1 MKKMKKIELKDLFDE
16 EQLEDILILLNN
28 NDLKGLRKYL
38 NYYKDELLKKGIIA
52 DYLYYVLVNEI
63 NKLK

>member
-1 MKKMKKIELKDLFDE
+1 MKKIELKDLFDE

-38 NYYKDELLKKGIIA
+38 NYYKEELLKKGIIA

>member
-38 NYYKDELLKKGIIA
+38 NYYKEELLKKGIIA